1 VNIRVSAD
9 ATLPPVS
16 LLQITLRQPGRQLSG
31 LYRSL
36 SSDTDSGA
44 EPFRFPVTIA
54 FNFVGA
60 SQAPTT
66 VTVDALGDST
76 EYHQVA
82 SGTASVEVK
91 PQRAVDTDLML
102 SAATVTPPV
111 GDGGADDAGASPD
124 AAADEPPDA
133 DEADEANEAEVQVGV
148 DGDVGVDVGAGSEA
162 DAPGAPGDAPSTMAP
177 LASPPVRQ

>member
-1 VNIRVSAD
+1 
-9 ATLPPVS
+9 
-16 LLQITLRQPGRQLSG
+16 
-31 LYRSL
+31 
-36 SSDTDSGA
+36 
-44 EPFRFPVTIA
+44 
-54 FNFVGA
+54 
-60 SQAPTT
+60 
-66 VTVDALGDST
+66 
-76 EYHQVA
+76 VA

-124 AAADEPPDA
+124 AAADEPP
-133 DEADEANEAEVQVGV
+133 EADEANEAEVQVGV
-148 DGDVGVDVGAGSEA
+148 DGDVDVGVGVDVGAGSEA